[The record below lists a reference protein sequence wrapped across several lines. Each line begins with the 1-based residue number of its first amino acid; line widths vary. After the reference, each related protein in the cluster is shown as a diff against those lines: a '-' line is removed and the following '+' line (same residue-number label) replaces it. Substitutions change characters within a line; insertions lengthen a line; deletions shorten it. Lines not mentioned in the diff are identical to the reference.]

1 MKKIM
6 KKDYIVNPE
15 NKVVISHVNTNED
28 IGYGSI
34 YNECSKDNNNC
45 KDITFQFIDLLMTDY
60 PELDILEY
68 YKYKGVARC
77 DEFDK
82 FDEKIG
88 KKIAGNKAELKYE
101 IDMVKKYERLA
112 TIFKQA
118 ASDMYT
124 LEIKHLEK
132 IKKLKE
138 EIKEYYPR

>member
-1 MKKIM
+1 
-6 KKDYIVNPE
+6 
-15 NKVVISHVNTNED
+15 
-28 IGYGSI
+28 
-34 YNECSKDNNNC
+34 
-45 KDITFQFIDLLMTDY
+45 MTDY
-60 PELDILEY
+60 PELDIPEY

>member
-1 MKKIM
+1 M

-34 YNECSKDNNNC
+34 YNECCKDNNNC

-60 PELDILEY
+60 PELDIPEY

>member
-60 PELDILEY
+60 PKLDILEY